1 MISNYKNQGNEF
13 KHVVAKDLYGVKKY
27 ESNYFDIIFDIG
39 ANIGFF
45 SVYMRMKHPYT
56 RIIAVEPSI
65 EVCNYLRQNINMLNI
80 DLEEKALGTGER
92 FFLLSRGHILDSM
105 FMPECE
111 GDSYGVESISLASLF
126 EKYNCK
132 LSDKYLIKFNCEG
145 GEKYIIGD
153 KKSEEVL
160 INAQHVGMQIHF
172 KTPTAPL
179 DSWLN
184 REEYDNWINNIFKDT
199 HDITEHGQ
207 NMKKGTTFYWAVKK
221 N

>member
-1 MISNYKNQGNEF
+1 MISNYENQGNEF
-13 KHVVAKDLYGVKKY
+13 KYIVARDIYGVGKY
-27 ESNYFDIIFDIG
+27 KSNYFDIIFDIG

-45 SVYMRMKHPYT
+45 SVYMRMKHPHT
-56 RIIAVEPSI
+56 RIVAVEPSI

-80 DLEEKALGTGER
+80 ELEEKALGNGGR

-105 FMPECE
+105 FVQECRE
-111 GDSYGVESISLASLF
+111 NSYSVESISLASLF

-132 LSDKYLIKFNCEG
+132 LSDKYLIKLNCEG
-145 GEKYIIGD
+145 GESHIIGD

-172 KTPTAPL
+172 KSQQSPFWI
-179 DSWLN
+179 D
-184 REEYDNWINNIFKDT
+184 REEYDNWINHIFKDT
-199 HDITEHGQ
+199 HYVTEHKRSMRRGVS
-207 NMKKGTTFYWAVKK
+207 FYRAVKK

>member
-13 KHVVAKDLYGVKKY
+13 KHIVAKDLYGVKEY
-27 ESNYFDIIFDIG
+27 QSNYFDIIFDIG

-56 RIIAVEPSI
+56 RIVAVEPSI

-80 DLEEKALGTGER
+80 ELEEKALGNGER

-105 FMPECE
+105 FVPKRE
-111 GDSYGVESISLASLF
+111 GDSYSVESISLISLF

-132 LSDKYLIKFNCEG
+132 LSDRYLIKLDCEG

-153 KKSEEVL
+153 KKSEEIV
-160 INAQHVGMQIHF
+160 INAQHIGMEIHF
-172 KTPTAPL
+172 KSQKTPF
-179 DSWLN
+179 DDWLSFSD
-184 REEYDNWINNIFKDT
+184 YDNWIKKIFNNHIISFHT
-199 HDITEHGQ
+199 Y
-207 NMKKGTTFYWAVKK
+207 NMDGGYGHYCIRKK
-221 N
+221 